1 MAAIFCLL
9 QAGYLLTNFQH
20 NLRAIEV
27 YQVSSHSPEVTQA
40 FSTVDLGATPRN
52 RGDLYCEEDYP
63 ASGSQAHLRMRA
75 WHRYLCG
82 DVEGAIALLAEAAA
96 GQTNLPASEHAHL
109 LWNHLGPE
117 VASRS
122 PGSSDLAYSL
132 VAKGSEYVQSNDE
145 EEAWRLFQQAVHFNQ
160 RVPYAHYGLGSI
172 LARRKADSEKSIVY
186 LRREI
191 ELNPGFPYS
200 YTRLAEVLL
209 ALGRLE
215 EAEEV
220 CLQAISQDK
229 GFPVYQTL
237 LRIYLRRDDCGGA
250 LRVAGALIQREEGD
264 PIQIIRLLIRCG
276 ESQRA
281 LRELQRLLEDQPEH
295 TAARELLAEV
305 LSATETPNPP

>member
-1 MAAIFCLL
+1 MLKVVVGGIAAIFCLL
-9 QAGYLLTNFQH
+9 QTGYLLTSFQF

-27 YQVSSHSPEVTQA
+27 YRMSSRSPEVTQV
-40 FSTVDLGATPRN
+40 FSSVDLSAARQM
-52 RGDLYCEEDYP
+52 RGDFHCDDDYP

-117 VASRS
+117 FARSS
-122 PGSSDLAYSL
+122 PGSSALAYSL
-132 VAKGSEYVQSNDE
+132 VAKGSAYLRSENE
-145 EEAWRLFQQAVHFNQ
+145 EEAWRFFQQAIRFNE

-172 LARRKADSEKSIVY
+172 LARREASRDESIAY

-191 ELNPGFPYS
+191 EVNPGFPYG
-200 YTRLAEVLL
+200 YTRLAEVLF

-220 CLQAISQDK
+220 CLQALSRDK
-229 GFPVYQTL
+229 GIPVHEIL
-237 LRIYLRRDDCGGA
+237 LHIYERRND
-250 LRVAGALIQREEGD
+250 
-264 PIQIIRLLIRCG
+264 
-276 ESQRA
+276 
-281 LRELQRLLEDQPEH
+281 
-295 TAARELLAEV
+295 
-305 LSATETPNPP
+305 